1 MELGN
6 QNQSG
11 FTFEVSPVTAE
22 VFVDGVYVGII
33 QDFSAGRALTVV
45 PGTHRVVLRAPGY
58 RTATFDVALTAGQ
71 VVPYQG
77 ELQPL
82 RPY

>member
-11 FTFEVSPVTAE
+11 LTFEVSPATAE
-22 VFVDGVYVGII
+22 VYVDGMYVGIV
-33 QDFSAGRALTVV
+33 QDFSAGRALIVA
-45 PGTHRVVLRAPGY
+45 PGTHRIELHVPGY
-58 RTATFDVALTAGQ
+58 ATATFDVALTAGQ

-77 ELQPL
+77 ELLPP